1 MAADTPTIAL
11 VAGESSGDQ
20 LGAALV
26 ESLRARY
33 PAARFCGVGG
43 QRMQAAGVEA
53 WWDSEEL
60 AVMGLFEVLEHFPR
74 LLRLRRDLHRRLL
87 NARPDVFVGID
98 APDFNLGLEIK
109 LRRADIRTVQYVSP
123 TVWAWRQGRVRKVR
137 RAADLVMCLF
147 PFEPEFY
154 ARHDVS
160 ATYVGHPMAD
170 QIEPDENPG
179 AARAALGL
187 DPAAPTVALLPG
199 SRASEVGLLAGP
211 MIEAVALLRER
222 EPGLQFVAAMASD
235 RTRGIF
241 EQAMQDLG
249 RTDIALIQGRPRQV
263 MAAASVVLCA
273 SGTATLETMLV
284 NRPMVM
290 TYRITRPTYLLAKH
304 LKLIRPQL
312 FALPNIL
319 AGEALVP
326 ELMQDEASGAN
337 LARAALHWLEHPQ
350 EAAALRR
357 RFAGLHEQLRCRASD
372 QAAAA
377 VASVIDRE
385 PAT

>member
-123 TVWAWRQGRVRKVR
+123 TVWAWRQGRVRPNGRPDRAGRKSR
-137 RAADLVMCLF
+137 RGPGGARARPGCAD
-147 PFEPEFY
+147 
-154 ARHDVS
+154 RR
-160 ATYVGHPMAD
+160 
-170 QIEPDENPG
+170 I
-179 AARAALGL
+179 AAR
-187 DPAAPTVALLPG
+187 
-199 SRASEVGLLAGP
+199 
-211 MIEAVALLRER
+211 
-222 EPGLQFVAAMASD
+222 
-235 RTRGIF
+235 
-241 EQAMQDLG
+241 
-249 RTDIALIQGRPRQV
+249 
-263 MAAASVVLCA
+263 
-273 SGTATLETMLV
+273 
-284 NRPMVM
+284 
-290 TYRITRPTYLLAKH
+290 
-304 LKLIRPQL
+304 
-312 FALPNIL
+312 
-319 AGEALVP
+319 
-326 ELMQDEASGAN
+326 
-337 LARAALHWLEHPQ
+337 
-350 EAAALRR
+350 
-357 RFAGLHEQLRCRASD
+357 
-372 QAAAA
+372 
-377 VASVIDRE
+377 
-385 PAT
+385 